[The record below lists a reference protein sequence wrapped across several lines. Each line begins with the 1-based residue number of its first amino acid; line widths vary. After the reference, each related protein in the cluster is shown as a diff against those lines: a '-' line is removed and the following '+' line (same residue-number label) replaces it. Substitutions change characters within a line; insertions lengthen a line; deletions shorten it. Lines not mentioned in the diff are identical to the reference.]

1 MAGWS
6 EPPIR
11 DENALWGI
19 VEELIAIAGAHG
31 VSAAQIAI
39 AWLLDQPDVIAIP
52 KAQKESSQRSNLDAL
67 KVKLDD
73 EDRSAIAA
81 LPKDQRYV
89 KPPFAP
95 DWTA

>member
-1 MAGWS
+1 V
-6 EPPIR
+6 EP
-11 DENALWGI
+11 ALPVTSIASHSPVAANWRSLG
-19 VEELIAIAGAHG
+19 ELKG
-31 VSAAQIAI
+31 
-39 AWLLDQPDVIAIP
+39 
-52 KAQKESSQRSNLDAL
+52 AL

>member
-1 MAGWS
+1 MKRYTLNS
-6 EPPIR
+6 KDQE
-11 DENALWGI
+11 I
-19 VEELIAIAGAHG
+19 V
-31 VSAAQIAI
+31 
-39 AWLLDQPDVIAIP
+39 IP

-95 DWTA
+95 DWTD